1 VEWVLHATYASSTAK
16 VGSLDIERLL
26 ISAHDS
32 KYSRRASSMSKTAR
46 SNVSG
51 LGVSMANL
59 RKMNVWQVIA
69 ALALMLSV
77 FTLGFSPTVADAKS
91 DAKANK
97 QAAKKTAA
105 KKSNARY
112 IAGQKLSP
120 KKAVHKTALA
130 KGKGKIRHTAYQTS
144 YQGRTM
150 LVRSKNGK
158 LRRVAMRPMPVAVPD
173 LAEDGTPYTLA
184 TSAVVYDQLSN
195 RSLYS
200 KRGNAQVSIASITKV
215 MTAIVTLDAGVS
227 LDEAVTI
234 AEEDIDTLKNSRS
247 RLTVGTPFRRLDLMR
262 LALMASDNRAAAAL
276 ARNYQGGTPG
286 FVRAM
291 NAKAAALG
299 MNSTRFVDSSGLN
312 PENVSTAND
321 LVKLVL
327 AAAKYP
333 VIREFT
339 TTPEVFV
346 TFPDNSVEG
355 FMNSN
360 RLIRG
365 GDWVIDLSKT
375 GYIKE
380 SGMCLVMRALVSDR
394 PTVMILL
401 NSEGRDGR
409 IGDANRIRK
418 WIEGTKVASNG

>member
-1 VEWVLHATYASSTAK
+1 MATLRIMNLWR
-16 VGSLDIERLL
+16 SL
-26 ISAHDS
+26 A
-32 KYSRRASSMSKTAR
+32 A
-46 SNVSG
+46 
-51 LGVSMANL
+51 
-59 RKMNVWQVIA
+59 IA
-69 ALALMLSV
+69 LVLSV
-77 FTLGFSPTVADAKS
+77 FTLGLSASVAEAKTN
-91 DAKANK
+91 KATK
-97 QAAKKTAA
+97 AQAAKNTAA
-105 KKSNARY
+105 KKSH
-112 IAGQKLSP
+112 KLST
-120 KKAVHKTALA
+120 KKAVHKTTSKQGARGLA
-130 KGKGKIRHTAYQTS
+130 KGKGKIRPAAYHG
-144 YQGRTM
+144 GRTK
-150 LVRSKNGK
+150 LVRGKNGK
-158 LRRVAMRPMPVAVPD
+158 LRRVAMRPVPLAVPD

-184 TSAVVYDQLSN
+184 TSAVVYDQLGN
-195 RSLYS
+195 RTLYS

-234 AEEDIDTLKNSRS
+234 ADEDIDTLKNSRS

-276 ARNYQGGTPG
+276 ARNYQGGTPA

-299 MNSTRFVDSSGLN
+299 MSNTRFVDSSGLN
-312 PENVSTAND
+312 PDNVSTGND

-365 GDWVIDLSKT
+365 GDWVIDVSKT

-380 SGMCLVMRALVSDR
+380 SGMCLVMRALVNDR